1 MVTNIANPGN
11 LWIEMALLFIQILDI
26 KIIHS
31 RFKESS
37 SYESGSTN
45 EQNVIVH
52 KSLSLVEI
60 QENKIKMSIFPE

>member
-1 MVTNIANPGN
+1 
-11 LWIEMALLFIQILDI
+11 MALLFIQILDI

-60 QENKIKMSIFPE
+60 QENKIKMSILPE